1 MARYD
6 ILNLG
11 WAVERAAGKGA
22 QELREGLY
30 RIVGRGEEEPGKQ
43 TDYTL
48 QGVEEVKEETVVLG
62 DIELRNCVL
71 TASMTNQVVKTAIN
85 GMAGTVKE
93 WVSNGDVA
101 IGLTVTLLTEGSNEY
116 PWGAVEALMKVLGKD
131 EALEIESR
139 WLNDV
144 WGVTRVV
151 VESYH
156 LTGHT
161 ERNYEVVEVS
171 LASDKEYLIAEEVE
185 A

>member
-1 MARYD
+1 MA
-6 ILNLG
+6 
-11 WAVERAAGKGA
+11 ERVAGMGA
-22 QELREGLY
+22 QALREAEYGIMAEREDAEGAMTGYDLESAEDGVMEPV
-30 RIVGRGEEEPGKQ
+30 RLGGEEMPNS
-43 TDYTL
+43 
-48 QGVEEVKEETVVLG
+48 VV
-62 DIELRNCVL
+62 
-71 TASMTNQVVKTAIN
+71 TASTTNQIVRTAIN

-101 IGLTVTLLTEGSNEY
+101 IGLTVTILNNDGTEY
-116 PWGAVEALMKVLGKD
+116 PWEAVERVKRLLSGD

-151 VESYH
+151 VESYSM
-156 LTGHT
+156 TGHT